1 MGSVYSAIQP
11 VIGKRVAI
19 KVLAPHIASNPELVR
34 RFVDEARAVNKIGH
48 PNIIDIFSFGWLPDQ
63 RHYFAMEFLD
73 GQSLADRMKRGPFQP
88 DEARRLLRQICQALE
103 AAHRQGIVHR
113 DLKPD
118 NIWIVQPQHGD
129 SYAKLLDFGI
139 AKLMGDADEGHRTQT
154 GIVMGTPAYM
164 SPEQCRGVNVEK
176 GTDIYA
182 LGMILYEM
190 FAGRLPFQGSFA
202 ELITH
207 HLMTV
212 PDPPSRHG
220 PLPRA
225 LEQLILRCIDKDPAQ
240 RPQSA
245 EALGKALDAALPT
258 VDEHVQTAAVGLA
271 AAAPAAGPGAAAP
284 PAVAPAPAPSDT
296 AQDTLAPAPG
306 RTASDLTMQPVR
318 SRRPLLWVGAAAAGA
333 LVAVAVALGGRH
345 GGGEKR
351 ALVTVVAAQPPPAT
365 SIANKPMPGRAHVV
379 VTGAD
384 DARVLR
390 VLRVLIDG
398 HVVASGVREAR
409 VLDLAPGESHALRVE
424 AVDRTP
430 HERSFTVAAGTEAEL
445 EVSLA
450 PTTPPAVEP
459 HPAAAHAK
467 HHDAPAAKVGQQA
480 SPTTPPAPSRTR
492 HRDGLVGD
500 DIFDGK

>member
-1 MGSVYSAIQP
+1 MGSVYSAVQP

-73 GQSLADRMKRGPFQP
+73 GLSLADRLKRGPFQP
-88 DEARRLLRQICQALE
+88 EEARRLLRQICQALE

-118 NIWIVQPQHGD
+118 NIWVVQPQHGD

-207 HLMTV
+207 HLITV

-220 PLPRA
+220 PVPRA
-225 LEQLILRCIDKDPAQ
+225 LEQLIMRCIEKDPAQ

-245 EALGKALDAALPT
+245 EALAKALDAALPT
-258 VDEHVQTAAVGLA
+258 ADENLQTAAVV
-271 AAAPAAGPGAAAP
+271 PVV
-284 PAVAPAPAPSDT
+284 AVAPAAPVAPVSE
-296 AQDTLAPAPG
+296 APKDTLAPPPG
-306 RTASDLTMQPVR
+306 RTASDLTIQPAR
-318 SRRPLLWVGAAAAGA
+318 SRRPLLWVGAAGAGA
-333 LVAVAVALGGRH
+333 LVAVAIALGGRH
-345 GGGEKR
+345 GSGDKG
-351 ALVTVVAAQPPPAT
+351 ALVTAVDAQPPPVAT
-365 SIANKPMPGRAHVV
+365 TARPMPGRAHVV
-379 VTGAD
+379 VKGAD
-384 DARVLR
+384 DARVLVDGR
-390 VLRVLIDG
+390 VI
-398 HVVASGVREAR
+398 ASGVREAR

-450 PTTPPAVEP
+450 PTTPPAVEAR
-459 HPAAAHAK
+459 PAAAHGK
-467 HHDAPAAKVGQQA
+467 RHD
-480 SPTTPPAPSRTR
+480 TPPKASAAPTSPPPATSKPR

>member
-1 MGSVYSAIQP
+1 M
-11 VIGKRVAI
+11 
-19 KVLAPHIASNPELVR
+19 
-34 RFVDEARAVNKIGH
+34 
-48 PNIIDIFSFGWLPDQ
+48 
-63 RHYFAMEFLD
+63 
-73 GQSLADRMKRGPFQP
+73 
-88 DEARRLLRQICQALE
+88 RQICQALE

-190 FAGRLPFQGSFA
+190 FAGQLPFQGSFA

-245 EALGKALDAALPT
+245 EALGKALDASLPT
-258 VDEHVQTAAVGLA
+258 ADEHVQTAAVVPMAAAPVAA
-271 AAAPAAGPGAAAP
+271 AAAPAPGAP
-284 PAVAPAPAPSDT
+284 PPTPSDT
-296 AQDTLAPAPG
+296 SKDTLAPPPG
-306 RTASDLTMQPVR
+306 RTASDLTIQPAR

-345 GGGEKR
+345 GGGEKG
-351 ALVTVVAAQPPPAT
+351 ALVTVVDAQPPPAT
-365 SIANKPMPGRAHVV
+365 TTANKPMPGRAHVV
-379 VTGAD
+379 VRGAD

-398 HVVASGVREAR
+398 RSWRRGSAR
-409 VLDLAPGESHALRVE
+409 RAFWTSRPAN
-424 AVDRTP
+424 RTP
-430 HERSFTVAAGTEAEL
+430 CASKRWIARPTSGHSRS
-445 EVSLA
+445 
-450 PTTPPAVEP
+450 
-459 HPAAAHAK
+459 
-467 HHDAPAAKVGQQA
+467 
-480 SPTTPPAPSRTR
+480 PPAPRPSWKSPWRPPHRRRSNRTR
-492 HRDGLVGD
+492 RPRTRSATTRPRPRPVSPPRPRRRPPRQKHDTGTVWSVTTSSTVSSTRT
-500 DIFDGK
+500 